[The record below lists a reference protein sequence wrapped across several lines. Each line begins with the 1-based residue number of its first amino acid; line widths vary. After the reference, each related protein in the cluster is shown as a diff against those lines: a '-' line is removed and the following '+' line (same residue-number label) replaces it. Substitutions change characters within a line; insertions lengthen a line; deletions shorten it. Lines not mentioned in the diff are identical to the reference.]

1 MPLYRYHCPAN
12 GEVRELRHGMR
23 EDVATWGELCARLD
37 EAPGDTSAD
46 SPVER
51 ILFPVGV
58 ATPRGDAELK
68 SMGFT
73 KLVKREK
80 GVYEN
85 VTALDGEKRYVSAD
99 DASSMPDFRR
109 RKLD

>member
-1 MPLYRYHCPAN
+1 
-12 GEVRELRHGMR
+12 MR
-23 EDVATWGELCARLD
+23 EDVETWGDLCARLNEPTGATD
-37 EAPGDTSAD
+37 PA

-58 ATPRGDAELK
+58 AAPRGDAELK

-73 KLVKREK
+73 KLVRRDK

-85 VTALDGEKRYVSAD
+85 VTALDGEKRYVSPD

>member
-12 GEVRELRHGMR
+12 GVVRDVRHGMR
-23 EDVATWGELCARLD
+23 DDLTTWAELCAHTG
-37 EAPGDTSAD
+37 EPVGDTDPAA
-46 SPVER
+46 PVER
-51 ILFPVGV
+51 ILFAVGL
-58 ATPRGDAELK
+58 ATPKGDAELK

-99 DASSMPDFRR
+99 DASSMPDFKR

>member
-1 MPLYRYHCPAN
+1 MPLYRYQCLAN
-12 GEVRELRHGMR
+12 GEVRDVRHGMR
-23 EDVATWGELCARLD
+23 EDVPTWGELCALLG
-37 EAPGDTSAD
+37 EPAGDTDPSA
-46 SPVER
+46 PVER
-51 ILFPVGV
+51 ILFPVGL
-58 ATPRGDAELK
+58 AAPRGDAELK

-73 KLVKREK
+73 KLVRREK

-99 DASSMPDFRR
+99 DASSVPDFRR